1 VRRLTLRDLPFV
13 LDRLQAP
20 VQVRRALGAYNPQT
34 DPEIGLLPHQN
45 QYSEDVIFAGNAAD
59 INQAML
65 AQIPSDSLA
74 VVQSSP
80 PDAPGFGEI
89 NWTCINYN
97 ANVQLTDNPN
107 RVVLIVENT
116 GTGTVAVN
124 FGSGASVAGIGA
136 GLQLY
141 NQGSVLYADE
151 KCPTN
156 SIYIAVAAGGSYAV
170 VQGTRGAPLQPGPQF
185 IPTAQEYG

>member
-1 VRRLTLRDLPFV
+1 MRRLSLKDLPFI

-20 VQVRRALGAYNPQT
+20 QQVRRSLLGNYNQES
-34 DPEIGLLPHQN
+34 DPEIGLLPWQN
-45 QYSEDVIFAGNAAD
+45 GYDETEVFAGNAQD

-89 NWTCINYN
+89 NWTCINYTG
-97 ANVQLTDNPN
+97 AVQLTDNPN
-107 RVVLIVENT
+107 RVVLIVEST
-116 GTGTVAVN
+116 GTGAVAVN

-141 NQGSVLYADE
+141 NQGAVLFIDE

-156 SIYIAVAAGGSYAV
+156 SIYITVAGGGSYAV
-170 VQGTRGAPLQPGPQF
+170 VQGTRGAPLNPGPQF
-185 IPTAQEYG
+185 MTGAQE